1 MKTTIAVL
9 ALALAGAIV
18 PGAALA
24 QSAGRISGAE
34 SGNAERGRELFM
46 DKDVARCILCHRPP
60 GEKVGGNIGATLRG
74 IGGRMSEGEICI
86 RIMDITK
93 VRADPLMPSFYKT
106 DGLVRVAPE
115 WRGKTLLTAQQVED
129 LVAYVQTLK

>member
-1 MKTTIAVL
+1 MNGKWWVA
-9 ALALAGAIV
+9 ALAVAGAV
-18 PGAALA
+18 SQGAAWA

-34 SGNAERGRELFM
+34 AGSVERGRELFM

-60 GEKVGGNIGATLRG
+60 GEKVGGNVGATLRG
-74 IGGRMSEGEICI
+74 IGGRMSEGEIRQ

-93 VRADPLMPSFYKT
+93 IRDDPLMPSFYRT
-106 DGLVRVAPE
+106 EGLVRVAPE
-115 WRGKTLLTAQQVED
+115 YRGKTILTAQQIED